1 MKQEIRYRDIA
12 IQTQYVKLMA
22 ANVINRFGDSLDM
35 IAFSLMVYSI
45 TGSAA
50 WVALVFGFNALPT
63 ILLQPFAGAI
73 VEGLNKKYT
82 MVICDLGR
90 GLVVSVTALLLILD
104 LLSPWSLLLLT
115 FLNSSFEAL
124 RIPAGIGI
132 IPKILKKDYYAHGM
146 SLNSTIGRVVEIV
159 GLAAAGGIIGLFGI
173 GTAIFI
179 DALTFLASALII
191 SFIRIPA
198 EKRKAIEMNTKSY
211 FHTLSEGFAYLKN
224 AKIIFAICLLAGIIN
239 LSLLP
244 VNSMQAPFITGTLGL
259 PSIGLSVQGIASTA
273 GIGIGTILFPFI
285 QKRIT
290 NRILFIVGGIMIGIC
305 YLLWVLLAYH
315 HELLWLTY
323 TCLALS
329 SFLFGFFASFI
340 MSVINI
346 SFMQHIEEA
355 YISRVGAIFN
365 AIASSMTPLGSLLV
379 AGLSLFLTVNQ
390 LFIYTGIFTIILF
403 ASMLSI
409 KVLKQL

>member
-1 MKQEIRYRDIA
+1 MKQEVRYRDIA
-12 IQTQYVKLMA
+12 TQKQYVKLMA
-22 ANVINRFGDSLDM
+22 ANVVNRFGDSIDM
-35 IAFSLMVYSI
+35 IAFSLMVYSL

-90 GLVVSVTALLLILD
+90 GVVVCVTALLLILD
-104 LLSPWSLLLLT
+104 LLSPWSLLVLT
-115 FLNSSFEAL
+115 FLNSSFEAF

-132 IPKILKKDYYAHGM
+132 IPKILEKDYYTHGM

-179 DALTFLASALII
+179 DALTFIASALII
-191 SFIRIPA
+191 FFIHIPVE
-198 EKRKAIEMNTKSY
+198 EKKAIQVDTRSY
-211 FHTLSEGFAYLKN
+211 LHTLSEGFAYLKN
-224 AKIIFAICLLAGIIN
+224 ARIVFAICLLAGIIN
-239 LSLLP
+239 LSLIP
-244 VNSMQAPFITGTLGL
+244 VNSMQAPYITGTLGL
-259 PSIGLSVQGIASTA
+259 TSIGLSVQGIASTA
-273 GIGIGTILFPFI
+273 GIGIGTFLFPFI
-285 QKRIT
+285 KKKVS
-290 NRILFIVGGIMIGIC
+290 NRNLFIIGGVMIGVC

-315 HELLWLTY
+315 HELQWLTY
-323 TCLALS
+323 TCLAAS

-365 AIASSMTPLGSLLV
+365 AIASCMTPLGSLLV
-379 AGLSLFLTVNQ
+379 AGLTLFLTVNQ
-390 LFIYTGIFTIILF
+390 LFIFTGIFTILLF
-403 ASMLSI
+403 MSMLGI

>member
-1 MKQEIRYRDIA
+1 MKQEVRYRDIA
-12 IQTQYVKLMA
+12 TQKQYVKLMA
-22 ANVINRFGDSLDM
+22 ANVVNRFGDSIDM

-90 GLVVSVTALLLILD
+90 GLVVSVTALLLLLD

-115 FLNSSFEAL
+115 FLNSSFEAF

-132 IPKILKKDYYAHGM
+132 IPKILEKDYYTHGM
-146 SLNSTIGRVVEIV
+146 SLNSTVGRIVEIA

-179 DALTFLASALII
+179 DALTFIASAVII
-191 SFIRIPA
+191 FFIQVPV
-198 EKRKAIEMNTKSY
+198 EKRRAIQVNMKSY
-211 FHTLSEGFAYLKN
+211 LHTLSEGFAYLKN
-224 AKIIFAICLLAGIIN
+224 ARIVFAICLLAGIIN
-239 LSLLP
+239 LSLIP
-244 VNSMQAPFITGTLGL
+244 VNSMQAPYITGILGL
-259 PSIGLSVQGIASTA
+259 TSIGLSVQGIASTA
-273 GIGIGTILFPFI
+273 GIGIGTFLFPFI
-285 QKRIT
+285 KKKVS
-290 NRILFIVGGIMIGIC
+290 NRNLFIIGGVMIGVC
-305 YLLWVLLAYH
+305 YLLWVLLAYYH
-315 HELLWLTY
+315 DRLWLTY
-323 TCLALS
+323 TCLAIS

-346 SFMQHIEEA
+346 SFMQHIEED

-379 AGLSLFLTVNQ
+379 AGLTMFLTVNQ
-390 LFIYTGIFTIILF
+390 LFIFTAIFTILLF

>member
-1 MKQEIRYRDIA
+1 MKQEVRYRDIA
-12 IQTQYVKLMA
+12 TQKQYVKLMA
-22 ANVINRFGDSLDM
+22 ANVVNRFGDSIDM
-35 IAFSLMVYSI
+35 IAFSLMVYSL

-90 GLVVSVTALLLILD
+90 GVVVCVTALLLILD

-115 FLNSSFEAL
+115 FLNSSFEAF

-132 IPKILKKDYYAHGM
+132 IPKILEKDYYTHGM

-179 DALTFLASALII
+179 DALTFIASAII
-191 SFIRIPA
+191 IFYIQVPV
-198 EKRKAIEMNTKSY
+198 EERKAVQVSMTSY
-211 FHTLSEGFAYLKN
+211 LHTLSEGFAYLKN
-224 AKIIFAICLLAGIIN
+224 ARIVFAICLLAGIIN
-239 LSLLP
+239 LSLIP
-244 VNSMQAPFITGTLGL
+244 VNSMQAPFITGSLGL
-259 PSIGLSVQGIASTA
+259 TSIGLSVQGIASTA
-273 GIGIGTILFPFI
+273 GIGIGTFLFPFI
-285 QKRIT
+285 KKKIS
-290 NRILFIVGGIMIGIC
+290 NRNLFIIGGVMIGVC

-315 HELLWLTY
+315 HGLQWLTY
-323 TCLALS
+323 VCLAIS

-365 AIASSMTPLGSLLV
+365 AIASCMTPLGSLLV
-379 AGLSLFLTVNQ
+379 AGLTLFLTVNQ
-390 LFIYTGIFTIILF
+390 LFIFTGIFTILLF
-403 ASMLSI
+403 MSMLGI